1 MQDGRDQIFTATL
14 DYFLAPVAEL
24 MADESVREIMIN
36 GAHQIYIEK
45 SGGLVL
51 SDVTFGDEGRLMAA
65 VQNLAQYVGVRIDET
80 TARFDA
86 RLPQGH
92 RVHVVM
98 PPVSRVGMSITIRKH
113 SKSSLTLADLVT
125 SGSLTEEAVSLLEGA
140 TRHEKNMII
149 SGGTGTG
156 KTTFINAISAM
167 IPEGNRI
174 VTIEDAAELQLEQ
187 DHVVSLETRPPNRKG
202 EGAVSIRDL
211 LHSSLRM
218 RPDRIIVGECR
229 GGEALDLL
237 QAMNT
242 GHGGSMSTVHANT
255 PLESLRRLETLAL
268 FAGEE
273 IPLKFLRAQVASA
286 VQIVI
291 QLQRLAGRRSVASIA
306 EVLPLTDDGDYSV
319 RELFSYDHK
328 SMLLEKVADPTF
340 ADRL

>member
-1 MQDGRDQIFTATL
+1 
-14 DYFLAPVAEL
+14 
-24 MADESVREIMIN
+24 
-36 GAHQIYIEK
+36 
-45 SGGLVL
+45 
-51 SDVTFGDEGRLMAA
+51 
-65 VQNLAQYVGVRIDET
+65 
-80 TARFDA
+80 
-86 RLPQGH
+86 
-92 RVHVVM
+92 
-98 PPVSRVGMSITIRKH
+98 MSITIRKH

-306 EVLPLTDDGDYSV
+306 EVLSLTDDGDYSV

-340 ADRL
+340 VDRL